1 MGKLINN
8 HGDLILYP
16 VKSIKPPKD
25 AINGTIHILQDSGA
39 TGNRHEIVSE
49 SVKNPIYRWTK
60 DGKEYISCSKDY
72 IIRHVGG
79 DCEHGV
85 QKVQSG
91 IREVR
96 HEMEHDPW
104 KNELRIVID

>member
-1 MGKLINN
+1 MEKIINN

-16 VKSIKPPKD
+16 VKTVKPPKT
-25 AINGTIHILQDSGA
+25 AAGAALHVLQDSGA

-49 SVKNPIYRWTK
+49 KEPIYRWMK
-60 DGKEYISCSKDY
+60 DGVEYISCSKDY

-85 QKVQSG
+85 QSVQAG
-91 IREVR
+91 TREVR
-96 HEMEHDPW
+96 HEVEYDPW
-104 KNELRIVID
+104 KHELRVVID

>member
-1 MGKLINN
+1 MKLNN

-16 VKSIKPPKD
+16 TQDVLRPEIAKP
-25 AINGTIHILQDSGA
+25 ALLHVLQDSGA
-39 TGNRHEIVSE
+39 TGNRHEVVSE
-49 SVKNPIYRWTK
+49 KEPIYRWTAENI
-60 DGKEYISCSKDY
+60 EYISCSEPY

-85 QKVQSG
+85 QQVEAGTRKVL
-91 IREVR
+91 

-104 KNELRIVID
+104 KNELRVVID

>member
-1 MGKLINN
+1 MKINN

-16 VKSIKPPKD
+16 VDGLTPPETTTK
-25 AINGTIHILQDSGA
+25 ALVHILQDSGA
-39 TGNRHEIVSE
+39 TGNRHEVVSE
-49 SVKNPIYRWTK
+49 REPICRWTD
-60 DGKEYISCSKDY
+60 DGVEYVSCSEPY

-85 QKVQSG
+85 QPVEAGTRKVL
-91 IREVR
+91 

-104 KNELRIVID
+104 KNELKVVID

>member
-1 MGKLINN
+1 MKINN

-16 VKSIKPPKD
+16 VEGVNPPESASK
-25 AINGTIHILQDSGA
+25 ALIHVLQDSGV
-39 TGNRHEIVSE
+39 TGNRHEVVSE
-49 SVKNPIYRWTK
+49 KEPISRWS
-60 DGKEYISCSKDY
+60 DNGVEYIHCVEPY

-85 QKVQSG
+85 QPVEAGTRKVLH
-91 IREVR
+91 EV
-96 HEMEHDPW
+96 EHDPW